1 MIIDQL
7 CNAAFYFGLGERVA
21 AALRFLQET
30 DPFTLEPG
38 RHEVQGADVY
48 ALIQHYESRPLE
60 KGKWEAHRRYID
72 IQYLFEGEERM
83 GYASIER
90 AQPGDYDEVRD
101 FQALHVPDGGEF
113 FIVRAGAFAIFAP
126 QDAHMPNI
134 AVAEPRANRKIV
146 MKVRV

>member
-1 MIIDQL
+1 MIVDQL
-7 CNAAFYFGLGERVA
+7 SNAAFYFGIGEKLA

-30 DPFTLEPG
+30 DPSTLAPG

-48 ALIQHYESRPLE
+48 ALVQHYESRPLE

-83 GYASIER
+83 GYANIER
-90 AQPGDYDEVRD
+90 ARLGEYDDVKD
-101 FQALHVPDGGEF
+101 FQALQAEGD
-113 FIVRAGAFAIFAP
+113 FITVRPGMFVIFAP

-134 AVAEPRANRKIV
+134 AVAEPRPNKKIV